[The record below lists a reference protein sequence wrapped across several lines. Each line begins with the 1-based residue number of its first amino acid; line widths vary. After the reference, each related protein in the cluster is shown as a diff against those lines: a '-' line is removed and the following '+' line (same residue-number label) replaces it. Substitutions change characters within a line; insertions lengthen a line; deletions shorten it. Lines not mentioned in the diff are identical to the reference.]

1 MINLLIA
8 DDHQIFID
16 GLKSLLEN
24 DHQFNVIAEANNGK
38 QVVEHLNNMKN
49 GDASIPFEKQI
60 HIAIL
65 DVNMPEMNGV
75 ECTKFI
81 SKHFQEVRTLIL
93 TMHNRKEF
101 IVELI
106 AAGASGYLLK
116 NCSKQQLV
124 EALLTIDKGKDYFSH
139 EITETVISSLKMI
152 KKGDIHPVVELSN
165 REIEVLQLIAKEFT
179 TKEIAVKLFISENTV
194 ETHRRN
200 LISKLNVRNT
210 AGLVRYAVEN
220 KIGDLS

>member
-16 GLKSLLEN
+16 GLKSLLSGDN
-24 DHQFNVIAEANNGK
+24 RFYVAAEANNGK
-38 QVVEHLNNMKN
+38 QVLEALEN
-49 GDASIPFEKQI
+49 KQI
-60 HIAIL
+60 DVAIL
-65 DVNMPEMNGV
+65 DVNMPVMNGI
-75 ECTKFI
+75 ETTKEI
-81 SKHFQEVRTLIL
+81 VKKYTAVKALIL

-116 NCSKQQLV
+116 NCNKSELMDAIISVHKNV
-124 EALLTIDKGKDYFSH
+124 DYFGR
-139 EITETVISSLKMI
+139 EVTETVIESLKKI
-152 KKGDIHPVVELSN
+152 KRGELHPAVELSK

-179 TKEIAVKLFISENTV
+179 TKEIGEKLFISENTV

-220 KIGDLS
+220 KILME

>member
-16 GLKSLLEN
+16 GLKSLLAS
-24 DHQFNVIAEANNGK
+24 DKRFVVVAEANNGK
-38 QVVEHLNNMKN
+38 EVLEQLANKEI
-49 GDASIPFEKQI
+49 D
-60 HIAIL
+60 IAIL
-65 DVNMPEMNGV
+65 DVNMPEMNGI
-75 ECTKFI
+75 EATKLI
-81 SKHFQEVRTLIL
+81 AKNYPVVKTLIL

-116 NCSKQQLV
+116 NCNKSELTD
-124 EALLTIDKGKDYFSH
+124 ALLALNDNKDYYSR
-139 EITETVISSLKMI
+139 EVTDAVIESLKQK
-152 KKGDIHPVVELSN
+152 KKGELHPQIELSK
-165 REIEVLQLIAKEFT
+165 REVEVLQLIAKEFT
-179 TKEIAVKLFISENTV
+179 TKEIGQKLFISENTV

-200 LISKLNVRNT
+200 LISKLNMRNT

-220 KIGDLS
+220 KLLADD

>member
-16 GLKSLLEN
+16 GLKSLLGN
-24 DHQFNVIAEANNGK
+24 DSRFRVIAEANNGK
-38 QVVEHLNNMKN
+38 QVIEKLNNMPVIDGKI
-49 GDASIPFEKQI
+49 SVEHQI
-60 HIAIL
+60 HIVIL

-75 ECTKFI
+75 ECTKYIHGQFPEI
-81 SKHFQEVRTLIL
+81 RTLIL

-124 EALLTIDKGKDYFSH
+124 DALLAIDNGKDYFSH

-152 KKGDIHPVVELSN
+152 KNGNIHPAVALSN

-179 TKEIAVKLFISENTV
+179 TKEIATHLFISENTV

-220 KIGDLS
+220 NLMP

>member
-152 KKGDIHPVVELSN
+152 KKSFM
-165 REIEVLQLIAKEFT
+165 K
-179 TKEIAVKLFISENTV
+179 KS
-194 ETHRRN
+194 
-200 LISKLNVRNT
+200 
-210 AGLVRYAVEN
+210 YCN
-220 KIGDLS
+220 KSSANS

>member
-24 DHQFNVIAEANNGK
+24 DQQFNVIAEANNGK
-38 QVVEHLNNMKN
+38 QVVEHLNKMKN

-220 KIGDLS
+220 NMM

>member
-16 GLKSLLEN
+16 GLKSLLAS
-24 DHQFNVIAEANNGK
+24 DKRFVVVAEANNGK
-38 QVVEHLNNMKN
+38 EVLEQLANKEI
-49 GDASIPFEKQI
+49 D
-60 HIAIL
+60 IAIL
-65 DVNMPEMNGV
+65 DVNMPEMNGI
-75 ECTKFI
+75 EATKLI
-81 SKHFQEVRTLIL
+81 AKNYPVVKTLIL

-116 NCSKQQLV
+116 NCNKSELTD
-124 EALLTIDKGKDYFSH
+124 ALLALNDNKDYYSR
-139 EITETVISSLKMI
+139 EVTDAVIESLKQK
-152 KKGDIHPVVELSN
+152 KKGELHPQIELSK
-165 REIEVLQLIAKEFT
+165 REVEVLQLIAKEFT
-179 TKEIAVKLFISENTV
+179 TKEIGQKLFISENTV

-200 LISKLNVRNT
+200 LISKLNMRNT

-220 KIGDLS
+220 KLLTED